1 LKQYTTGK
9 SHYPYCDEYFFYVKQ
24 FNSKVNLREGVIMKK
39 DSKTPR
45 NVIRH
50 ETPTIFERSSM
61 NLVINLFN
69 KIKTGSLTLYLPDGS
84 ERHFG
89 DQHSPLQARMTIH
102 DCRFFKDAVL
112 GGDVGLGEAYM
123 KGFWD
128 ADDIPLLFSVLIK
141 NRAALANGNMTMA
154 WLARQKDRLLHT
166 LRANTPGGS
175 QRNIGKHY
183 DLSNDFFQT
192 FLDPTMLYSCGL
204 YSGDG
209 DTCEDAQRRKL
220 LSIIDKARITPA
232 DHVLEI
238 GCGWGGFAME
248 AVRKTGCR
256 VTGITVSKEQFELA
270 QERIRQAGLQDKIT
284 IMFKDYRHV
293 TGLFDKIV
301 SIEMLEAV
309 GHKYLGT
316 FFATCDRLLKPAG
329 RLVIQV
335 ITIPDQSYE
344 YYRRKTDWIQKYIFP
359 GGHLPSVT
367 AMSQAV
373 TRNTGLLMEQL
384 EDIGTNYART
394 LKDWREKFTRNMDK
408 INVLGFDEVFRRK
421 WIYYLAIC
429 EAGFRERAIGDV
441 QVVFRKP
448 A

>member
-1 LKQYTTGK
+1 
-9 SHYPYCDEYFFYVKQ
+9 
-24 FNSKVNLREGVIMKK
+24 MKK
-39 DSKTPR
+39 DSKSLQNIVR
-45 NVIRH
+45 NQ
-50 ETPTIFERSSM
+50 TPTIFDRSCM

-69 KIKTGSLTLYLPDGS
+69 KIETGSLTFYLPDGS
-84 ERHFG
+84 TRHFG
-89 DQHSPLQARMTIH
+89 DKNSPLHAQMTIH
-102 DCRFFKDAVL
+102 DYRFFKDAVL

-128 ADDIPLLFSVLIK
+128 TDDIPALFSVLIK
-141 NRAALANGNMTMA
+141 NRQALANGNMTTA
-154 WLARQKDRLLHT
+154 WLLRQKDRLMHA
-166 LRANTPGGS
+166 LRANTLSGS
-175 QRNIGKHY
+175 RRNIGEHY

-204 YSGDG
+204 YQDES

-220 LSIIDKARITPA
+220 QSIIDKAHIEST
-232 DHVLEI
+232 DHVLEV

-248 AVRKTGCR
+248 AVKQTGCR
-256 VTGITVSKEQFELA
+256 VTGITVSEEQYQLA
-270 QERIRQAGLQDKIT
+270 QERVLQAGLQDKIT
-284 IMFKDYRHV
+284 ILFKDYRNV
-293 TGLFDKIV
+293 AGLFDKIV

-316 FFATCDRLLKPAG
+316 FFTACDKLLKPAG

-335 ITIPDQSYE
+335 ITIPDQNYE
-344 YYRRKTDWIQKYIFP
+344 NYRRNTDWIQKYIFP

-367 AMSQAV
+367 ALSQVV
-373 TRNTGLLMEQL
+373 TKNTSLLMEQL

-394 LKDWREKFTRNMDK
+394 LKDWRKSFTRNLDK
-408 INVLGFDEVFRRK
+408 INSLGFDEIFQRK
-421 WIYYLAIC
+421 WIYYLAMC
-429 EAGFRERAIGDV
+429 EAGFRERAIGDI

>member
-1 LKQYTTGK
+1 
-9 SHYPYCDEYFFYVKQ
+9 
-24 FNSKVNLREGVIMKK
+24 MKK
-39 DSKTPR
+39 DSKSPQNIAR
-45 NVIRH
+45 NQ
-50 ETPTIFERSSM
+50 TPTIFDRSCM

-69 KIKTGSLTLYLPDGS
+69 KIETGGLTFYLPDGS
-84 ERHFG
+84 ARYFG
-89 DQHSPLQARMTIH
+89 DKNSSFQAQMTIN
-102 DCRFFKDAVL
+102 DYRFFKDAVL

-128 ADDIPLLFSVLIK
+128 TDDIPALFSVLIK
-141 NRAALANGNMTMA
+141 NRQALVNGNMTTA
-154 WLARQKDRLLHT
+154 WLVRQKDRLVHA
-166 LRANTPGGS
+166 LRANTLIGS
-175 QRNIGKHY
+175 RRNIGEHY

-204 YSGDG
+204 YRGES

-220 LSIIDKARITPA
+220 QSIIDKAHIEST

-248 AVRKTGCR
+248 AVKQTGCR
-256 VTGITVSKEQFELA
+256 VTGITVSEEQYQLA
-270 QERIRQAGLQDKIT
+270 QERVLQAGLQDKIT
-284 IMFKDYRHV
+284 ILFKDYRNV
-293 TGLFDKIV
+293 AGLFDKIV

-316 FFATCDRLLKPAG
+316 FFTACDKLLKPAG

-335 ITIPDQSYE
+335 ITIPDQNYE
-344 YYRRKTDWIQKYIFP
+344 NYRRNTDWIQKYIFP

-367 AMSQAV
+367 ALSQVV
-373 TRNTGLLMEQL
+373 TRNTSLLMEQM

-394 LKDWREKFTRNMDK
+394 LKDWRKSFTRNLDK
-408 INVLGFDEVFRRK
+408 INSLGFDEVFQRK

-429 EAGFRERAIGDV
+429 EAGFRERAIGDI

>member
-1 LKQYTTGK
+1 
-9 SHYPYCDEYFFYVKQ
+9 
-24 FNSKVNLREGVIMKK
+24 MKK
-39 DSKTPR
+39 ISKPPQNIAR
-45 NVIRH
+45 NQ
-50 ETPTIFERSSM
+50 TPTIFDRSCM

-69 KIKTGSLTLYLPDGS
+69 KIETGGLTFYLPDGS
-84 ERHFG
+84 ARYFG
-89 DQHSPLQARMTIH
+89 DKNSSFQAQMTIN
-102 DCRFFKDAVL
+102 DYRFFKDAVL

-123 KGFWD
+123 KGLWD
-128 ADDIPLLFSVLIK
+128 TDDIPALFSVLIK
-141 NRAALANGNMTMA
+141 NRQALANGNMTTA
-154 WLARQKDRLLHT
+154 WLVRQKDRLMHA
-166 LRANTPGGS
+166 LRANTLIGS
-175 QRNIGKHY
+175 RRNIGEHY

-204 YSGDG
+204 YRGES

-220 LSIIDKARITPA
+220 QSIIDKARIEST

-248 AVRKTGCR
+248 AVKQTGCR
-256 VTGITVSKEQFELA
+256 VTGITVSEEQYQLA
-270 QERIRQAGLQDKIT
+270 QERVLKAGLQDKIT
-284 IMFKDYRHV
+284 ILFKDYRHV
-293 TGLFDKIV
+293 AGLFDKIV

-316 FFATCDRLLKPAG
+316 FFTACDKLLKPAG

-344 YYRRKTDWIQKYIFP
+344 NYRRNTDWIQKYIFP

-367 AMSQAV
+367 ALSQVV
-373 TRNTGLLMEQL
+373 TRNTSLLMEQL

-394 LKDWREKFTRNMDK
+394 LKDWRESFTRNLSK
-408 INVLGFDEVFRRK
+408 INSLGFDEIFQRK
-421 WIYYLAIC
+421 WIYYLAMC
-429 EAGFRERAIGDV
+429 EAGFRERAIGDI